1 MNRDSRRAGMI
12 LAGLVV
18 LSSAMAP
25 AHTAGPP
32 PAEKRVMLW
41 TTRGQLGAFTNATKR
56 AAWLAQLETVRD
68 VVDVVSPG
76 SYSASPTW
84 PHSLVRHAG
93 AKEMHAALKS
103 AGFRVQPLVGGIGGQ
118 WQNAVFGSAKFIADA
133 AAEIKEGGLEGLN
146 FDWEPSTCT
155 AESDSERY
163 AAFIAQIADQ
173 SGGFV
178 TATFPSLDDACDPA
192 VLTRSAAR
200 VIDMS
205 TYGGGGING
214 SWDPVGWVNNFRSHV
229 AAVGSARYGM
239 GVCPQCCMD
248 PPASLRHTTFRSRY
262 RHEDP
267 ARGQRRRPR
276 D

>member
-18 LSSAMAP
+18 LSSTMAP

-103 AGFRVQPLVGGIGGQ
+103 AGFRVQPLPLDLTCGVWAVTRAGG
-118 WQNAVFGSAKFIADA
+118 ACVLLPRPRSTRAEPRSE
-133 AAEIKEGGLEGLN
+133 AAEN
-146 FDWEPSTCT
+146 PSPVPDWCFTG
-155 AESDSERY
+155 D
-163 AAFIAQIADQ
+163 
-173 SGGFV
+173 
-178 TATFPSLDDACDPA
+178 
-192 VLTRSAAR
+192 
-200 VIDMS
+200 
-205 TYGGGGING
+205 
-214 SWDPVGWVNNFRSHV
+214 
-229 AAVGSARYGM
+229 
-239 GVCPQCCMD
+239 
-248 PPASLRHTTFRSRY
+248 
-262 RHEDP
+262 
-267 ARGQRRRPR
+267 
-276 D
+276 